1 MYLHTYMYIGVV
13 GAKCIVVSWRAS
25 PSPLQDK
32 ASILLLLPLAHFIPL
47 ASPCVSSCASPLH
60 RLSLSPSSPFAR
72 GLDTAHLERSLD
84 CMRYKAY
91 S

>member
-32 ASILLLLPLAHFIPL
+32 ASILLLLPLAHFI
-47 ASPCVSSCASPLH
+47 SPCFALRLELRITFASLIS
-60 RLSLSPSSPFAR
+60 LSLLPLCTWP
-72 GLDTAHLERSLD
+72 
-84 CMRYKAY
+84 
-91 S
+91 